1 MINGD
6 SWMKIWFGN
15 DSESVNNTFL
25 KCFHTYNLHAGITP
39 FFNYDNNRQLKR
51 QFMTWPI
58 LIKYICM
65 H

>member
-6 SWMKIWFGN
+6 PWMKIWFGN

-39 FFNYDNNRQLKR
+39 FLNMIIIAN
-51 QFMTWPI
+51 
-58 LIKYICM
+58 
-65 H
+65 